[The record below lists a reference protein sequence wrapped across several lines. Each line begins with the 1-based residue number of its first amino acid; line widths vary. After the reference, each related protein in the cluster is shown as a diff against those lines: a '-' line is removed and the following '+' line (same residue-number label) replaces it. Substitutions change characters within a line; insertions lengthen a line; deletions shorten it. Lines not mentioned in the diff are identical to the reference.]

1 MSVATLQQL
10 GQSLPSWL
18 ALVQRGETVAIM
30 DGGLEVA
37 RLVPPEGA
45 HAKPVPATAPAQWPD
60 FAARR
65 QAVFGE
71 AVLPAGSAQA
81 LVNEDR
87 GA

>member
-1 MSVATLQQL
+1 MSVATLQQF

-37 RLVPPEGA
+37 RLVPPQRD
-45 HAKPVPATAPAQWPD
+45 HVAPAATPVQWPD

-65 QAVFGE
+65 RAIFGD
-71 AVLPAGSAQA
+71 AVLPAGTAQA
-81 LVNEDR
+81 LVDEDR